1 VERGRTVS
9 FHRRAPGLSLGPS
22 PRRAVDTGGS
32 ANDVGCPRRRG
43 FRGYIRH
50 RDLRRT
56 RVLPWTGSS
65 ILATTGKA
73 PCPSLLSPRQYDTS
87 GGGAIR
93 ALGHGVVFSPAYAG
107 LLGVSM
113 TLWHRRLEEEDG
125 TWCR

>member
-1 VERGRTVS
+1 
-9 FHRRAPGLSLGPS
+9 
-22 PRRAVDTGGS
+22 VDTGGS